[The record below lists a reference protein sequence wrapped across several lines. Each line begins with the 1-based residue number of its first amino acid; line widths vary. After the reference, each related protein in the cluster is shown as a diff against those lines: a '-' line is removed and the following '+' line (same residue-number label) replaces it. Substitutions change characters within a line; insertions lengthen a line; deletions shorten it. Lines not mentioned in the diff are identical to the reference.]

1 MAASRTHSVDPE
13 AHVSPPARDGAL
25 GVGQYARSPHDT
37 LGGQVGSFYSNVT
50 LLGAKLDDVQA
61 VSPRPAF
68 LFADA
73 DAVVV
78 FAAADDEGAPRSGE
92 ALSAALGCIAVSIG
106 VHDDDILFFEVH
118 DTGESIVSGAV
129 PDPADYFG
137 FDADTLAEL
146 DPSMLE
152 GLEPAGSSVAG
163 GPPDA
168 TALVA
173 AIGRGDVE
181 KVREAFEQEFVFVT
195 ERHDALASA
204 LGLPRAA
211 VGWGYLY
218 LSRDDTGYA
227 GPSLVKI

>member
-1 MAASRTHSVDPE
+1 
-13 AHVSPPARDGAL
+13 
-25 GVGQYARSPHDT
+25 
-37 LGGQVGSFYSNVT
+37 VGSFYGNVT
-50 LLGAKLDDVQA
+50 LLGTTLDDVQA

-68 LFADA
+68 LLADA

-78 FAAADDEGAPRSGE
+78 FAEADDEGAPRSGE
-92 ALSAALGCIAVSIG
+92 ALSAALGCIAVSVG

-129 PDPADYFG
+129 PDPAAYFG
-137 FDADTLAEL
+137 FDADMLADL
-146 DPSMLE
+146 DPAMLE
-152 GLEPAGSSVAG
+152 GLEPRPSSDAG

-181 KVREAFEQEFVFVT
+181 AVREAFEQEFVFAT

-204 LGLPRAA
+204 LGLPRGA
-211 VGWGYLY
+211 VGWGYRY

-227 GPSLVKI
+227 GPALVRL